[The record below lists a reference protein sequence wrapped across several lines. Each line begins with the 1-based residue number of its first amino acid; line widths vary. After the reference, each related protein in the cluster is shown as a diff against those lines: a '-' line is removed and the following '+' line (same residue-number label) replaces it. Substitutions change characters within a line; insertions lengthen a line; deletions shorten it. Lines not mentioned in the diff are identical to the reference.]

1 MDIVVADYSPAWP
14 GEFNELA
21 ARVGAA
27 LAERARAIHHI
38 GSTSVPGLA
47 AKDIIDIQVTVA
59 DLAGEAFVEPLQSLG
74 WVMKPYTS
82 DHCPPGMDL
91 PKADLAK
98 RVFGLEVPR
107 RANLHVRVE
116 GRFNQR
122 FPILF
127 RDFLRAHPEAAAAY
141 GEVKRQLARH
151 VADDWDAY
159 YDVKDPAVDLIM
171 VGARNWAVATG
182 WSPPES
188 DV

>member
-1 MDIVVADYSPAWP
+1 MEIVVADYSPAWP
-14 GEFNELA
+14 VEFTELA
-21 ARVGAA
+21 ARVRAVLG
-27 LAERARAIHHI
+27 EHARAIHHI

-59 DLAGEAFVEPLQSLG
+59 DLTSEAFAAPLQSLG
-74 WVMKPYTS
+74 WVMKPYAS

-91 PKADLAK
+91 SDADLAK
-98 RVFGLEVPR
+98 RVFGIETPR
-107 RANLHVRVE
+107 RANLHVRAD

-151 VADDWDAY
+151 VVDDWDAY

-182 WSPPES
+182 WSIPES